1 MNTIEETTI
10 ADFEKQNK
18 AFQLAIPT
26 PEHYVPLI
34 ILWTK
39 EKTE

>member
-1 MNTIEETTI
+1 LNAIEETTI
-10 ADFEKQNK
+10 ADFEKTKQGVS
-18 AFQLAIPT
+18 ISDSYS
-26 PEHYVPLI
+26 EHYVPLI